1 MTPQVREVS
10 ISDNENEYEVTDRT
24 ELGARPKIRGNTI
37 DIRSK
42 VSQWYE
48 EAEKEVERD
57 LALDISALDCS
68 APKVYQHPQPQYAN
82 LRP

>member
-48 EAEKEVERD
+48 EAEKEVSFQSHTQSQFRKSD
-57 LALDISALDCS
+57 Q
-68 APKVYQHPQPQYAN
+68 PKIKS
-82 LRP
+82 